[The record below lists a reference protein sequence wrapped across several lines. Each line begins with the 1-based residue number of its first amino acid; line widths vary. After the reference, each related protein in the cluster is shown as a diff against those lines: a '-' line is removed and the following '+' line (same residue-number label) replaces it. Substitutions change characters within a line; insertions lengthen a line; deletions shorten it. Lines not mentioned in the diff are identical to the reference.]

1 LTISAGKNGVLGYWG
16 TFYDTTTQ
24 TVTSTTQAYIIG
36 LNSSDPDN
44 DGVVVT
50 DGNKIVPTTPGV
62 YNISF
67 SVQVSN
73 SDTQIHD
80 ASFWYRKN
88 GTDLPYSASILSIP
102 NKHGGV
108 NGRIIF
114 YVDIVL
120 KLQPTDYIQ
129 LAWSATNTAL
139 SLETIPAGTI
149 APSPV
154 SPSVIVLRGA
164 DLMRWVDATFRL
176 PVAANMPVEVELA
189 GGGTEKRDTVT
200 GDWRPVIRWRTV
212 VDNEPKSRKKKA

>member
-1 LTISAGKNGVLGYWG
+1 MNFLRTQSLQRVADILKLKLDGVLWKTQSTLNIKSGRNIAFSQVETKDTTTLTITAGKNGVLGYWG
-16 TFYDTTTQ
+16 SFYDTTTQ
-24 TVTSTTQAYIIG
+24 TVTSTTEAYVIG

-50 DGNKIVPTTPGV
+50 EGSKIYPTTPGV

-73 SDTQIHD
+73 SDTQIND

-154 SPSVIVLRGA
+154 SPSVICS
-164 DLMRWVDATFRL
+164 
-176 PVAANMPVEVELA
+176 
-189 GGGTEKRDTVT
+189 
-200 GDWRPVIRWRTV
+200 V
-212 VDNEPKSRKKKA
+212 VQI

>member
-1 LTISAGKNGVLGYWG
+1 MNFLRTQSLQRVADILKLKLDGVLWKTQSNLNIQSGRNITFSQTDTKDLSTLTVTAGKNGVLGYWG
-16 TFYDTTTQ
+16 SFYDTTTQ
-24 TVTSTTQAYIIG
+24 TVTSTTEAYVIG

-67 SVQVSN
+67 SAQVSN
-73 SDTQIHD
+73 TDSQLHD

-88 GTDLPYSASILSIP
+88 GVDVPYSASILSIP
-102 NKHGGV
+102 NKHGSV

-120 KLQPTDYIQ
+120 RLEPTDYIQ

-154 SPSVIVLRGA
+154 SPSVIVS
-164 DLMRWVDATFRL
+164 
-176 PVAANMPVEVELA
+176 
-189 GGGTEKRDTVT
+189 
-200 GDWRPVIRWRTV
+200 V
-212 VDNEPKSRKKKA
+212 VQI

>member
-1 LTISAGKNGVLGYWG
+1 MNFLRTQSLQRVADILKLKLDGVLWKTQSNLNIQSGRNIAFSQVETKDTTTLTITAGKNGVLGYWG
-16 TFYDTTTQ
+16 SFYDTTTQ
-24 TVTSTTQAYIIG
+24 TVTSTTEAYVIG

-50 DGNKIVPTTPGV
+50 GGNKIVPTTPGV

-67 SVQVSN
+67 SVQLSN
-73 SDTQIHD
+73 TDTQIHD

-154 SPSVIVLRGA
+154 SPSVICS
-164 DLMRWVDATFRL
+164 
-176 PVAANMPVEVELA
+176 
-189 GGGTEKRDTVT
+189 
-200 GDWRPVIRWRTV
+200 V
-212 VDNEPKSRKKKA
+212 VQI

>member
-1 LTISAGKNGVLGYWG
+1 MNFLRTQSLQRVADILKLKLDGALWKTQSNLNIKSGRNIAFSQVETKDTTTLTITAGKNGVLGYWG
-16 TFYDTTTQ
+16 SFYDTTTQ
-24 TVTSTTQAYIIG
+24 TVTSTTQAYVIG

-73 SDTQIHD
+73 SDTQIND

-120 KLQPTDYIQ
+120 RLEPSDYIQ

-154 SPSVIVLRGA
+154 SPSVICS
-164 DLMRWVDATFRL
+164 
-176 PVAANMPVEVELA
+176 
-189 GGGTEKRDTVT
+189 
-200 GDWRPVIRWRTV
+200 V
-212 VDNEPKSRKKKA
+212 VQI

>member
-1 LTISAGKNGVLGYWG
+1 MNFLRTQSLQRVADILKLKLDGVLWKTQSTLNIKSGRNIAFSQVETKDTTTLTITAGKNGVLGYWG
-16 TFYDTTTQ
+16 SFYDTTTQ

-50 DGNKIVPTTPGV
+50 EGSKIYPTTPGV

-73 SDTQIHD
+73 SDTQIND

-154 SPSVIVLRGA
+154 SPSVICS
-164 DLMRWVDATFRL
+164 
-176 PVAANMPVEVELA
+176 
-189 GGGTEKRDTVT
+189 
-200 GDWRPVIRWRTV
+200 V
-212 VDNEPKSRKKKA
+212 VQI

>member
-1 LTISAGKNGVLGYWG
+1 MKQFLRTMSLQRVADILKLKLDGVLFKTQSNLNIQSGRNITFSQTDTKDLSTVTVTAGKNGVLGYWG
-16 TFYDTTTQ
+16 NFYDTTTQ
-24 TVTSTTQAYIIG
+24 TVTSTTEAYVIN
-36 LNSSDPDN
+36 LNSADPQN

-50 DGNKIVPTTPGV
+50 EGNKIYPTTPGV

-73 SDTQIHD
+73 TDSQLHD

-88 GTDLPYSASILSIP
+88 GVDVPYSASILSIP
-102 NKHGGV
+102 NKHGGI

-154 SPSVIVLRGA
+154 SPSVICS
-164 DLMRWVDATFRL
+164 
-176 PVAANMPVEVELA
+176 
-189 GGGTEKRDTVT
+189 
-200 GDWRPVIRWRTV
+200 V
-212 VDNEPKSRKKKA
+212 VQI

>member
-1 LTISAGKNGVLGYWG
+1 MNFLRTQSLQRVADILKLKLDGVLWKTQSTLNIKSGRNIAFSQVETKDTTTLTITAGKNGVLGYWG
-16 TFYDTTTQ
+16 SFYDTTTQ
-24 TVTSTTQAYIIG
+24 TVTSTTQAYVIG

-50 DGNKIVPTTPGV
+50 EGSKIYPTTPGV

-73 SDTQIHD
+73 SDTQIND

-154 SPSVIVLRGA
+154 SPSVICS
-164 DLMRWVDATFRL
+164 
-176 PVAANMPVEVELA
+176 
-189 GGGTEKRDTVT
+189 
-200 GDWRPVIRWRTV
+200 V
-212 VDNEPKSRKKKA
+212 VQI

>member
-1 LTISAGKNGVLGYWG
+1 MNFLRTQSLQRVADILKLKLDGVLWKTQSTLNIKSGRNIAFSQVETKDTTTLTITAGKNGVLGYWG
-16 TFYDTTTQ
+16 SFYDTTTQ
-24 TVTSTTQAYIIG
+24 TVTSTTQAYVIG

-67 SVQVSN
+67 SVQLSN
-73 SDTQIHD
+73 TDTQIHD

-154 SPSVIVLRGA
+154 SPSVICS
-164 DLMRWVDATFRL
+164 
-176 PVAANMPVEVELA
+176 
-189 GGGTEKRDTVT
+189 
-200 GDWRPVIRWRTV
+200 V
-212 VDNEPKSRKKKA
+212 VQI

>member
-1 LTISAGKNGVLGYWG
+1 MNFLRTQSLQRVADILKLKLDGVLWKTQSNLNIQSGRNIAFSQVETKDTTTLTITAGKNGVLGYWG
-16 TFYDTTTQ
+16 SFYDTTTQ
-24 TVTSTTQAYIIG
+24 TVTSTTEAYIIG

-50 DGNKIVPTTPGV
+50 EGSKIYPTTPGV

-73 SDTQIHD
+73 SDTQIND

-154 SPSVIVLRGA
+154 SPSVICS
-164 DLMRWVDATFRL
+164 
-176 PVAANMPVEVELA
+176 
-189 GGGTEKRDTVT
+189 
-200 GDWRPVIRWRTV
+200 V
-212 VDNEPKSRKKKA
+212 VQI

>member
-1 LTISAGKNGVLGYWG
+1 MNFLRTQSLQRVADILKLKLDGVLWKTQSTLNIKSGRNIAFSQVETKDTTTLTITAGKNGVLGYWG
-16 TFYDTTTQ
+16 SFYDTTTQ

-73 SDTQIHD
+73 SDTQIND

-154 SPSVIVLRGA
+154 SPSVICS
-164 DLMRWVDATFRL
+164 
-176 PVAANMPVEVELA
+176 
-189 GGGTEKRDTVT
+189 
-200 GDWRPVIRWRTV
+200 V
-212 VDNEPKSRKKKA
+212 VQI

>member
-1 LTISAGKNGVLGYWG
+1 MNFLRTQSLQRVADILKLKLDGVLWKTQSNLNIQSGRNIAFSQVETKDTTTLTITAGKNGVLGYWG
-16 TFYDTTTQ
+16 SFYDTTTQ

-50 DGNKIVPTTPGV
+50 EGSKIYPTTPGV

-73 SDTQIHD
+73 SDTQIND

-154 SPSVIVLRGA
+154 SPSVICS
-164 DLMRWVDATFRL
+164 
-176 PVAANMPVEVELA
+176 
-189 GGGTEKRDTVT
+189 
-200 GDWRPVIRWRTV
+200 V
-212 VDNEPKSRKKKA
+212 VQI

>member
-1 LTISAGKNGVLGYWG
+1 LRTQSLQRVADILKLKLDGVLWKTQSTLNIKSGRNIAFSQVETKDTTTLTITAGKNGVLGYWG
-16 TFYDTTTQ
+16 SFYDTTTQ
-24 TVTSTTQAYIIG
+24 TVTSTTQAYVIG

-50 DGNKIVPTTPGV
+50 EGSKIYPTTPGV

-73 SDTQIHD
+73 SDTQIND

-154 SPSVIVLRGA
+154 SPSVIVSA
-164 DLMRWVDATFRL
+164 VQ
-176 PVAANMPVEVELA
+176 
-189 GGGTEKRDTVT
+189 
-200 GDWRPVIRWRTV
+200 I
-212 VDNEPKSRKKKA
+212 

>member
-1 LTISAGKNGVLGYWG
+1 MNFLRTQSLQRVADILKLKLDGVLWKTQSTLNIKSGRNIAFSQVETKDTTTLTITAGKNGVLGYWG
-16 TFYDTTTQ
+16 SFYDTTTQ
-24 TVTSTTQAYIIG
+24 TVTSTTQAYVIG

-50 DGNKIVPTTPGV
+50 EGSKIYPTTPGV

-73 SDTQIHD
+73 SDTQIND

-154 SPSVIVLRGA
+154 SPSVIVSA
-164 DLMRWVDATFRL
+164 VQ
-176 PVAANMPVEVELA
+176 
-189 GGGTEKRDTVT
+189 
-200 GDWRPVIRWRTV
+200 I
-212 VDNEPKSRKKKA
+212 

>member
-1 LTISAGKNGVLGYWG
+1 MNFLRTQSLQRVADILKLKLDGVLWKTQSNLNIQSGRNITFSQTDTKDLSTLTVTAGKNGVLGYWG
-16 TFYDTTTQ
+16 SFYDTTTQ
-24 TVTSTTQAYIIG
+24 TVTSTTEAYVIG

-50 DGNKIVPTTPGV
+50 EGSKIYPTTPGV

-67 SVQVSN
+67 SAQVSN
-73 SDTQIHD
+73 TDSQLHD

-88 GTDLPYSASILSIP
+88 GADVPYSASILSIP
-102 NKHGGV
+102 NKHGSV
-108 NGRIIF
+108 NGRVIF

-120 KLQPTDYIQ
+120 RLEPTDYIQ

-154 SPSVIVLRGA
+154 SPSVICS
-164 DLMRWVDATFRL
+164 
-176 PVAANMPVEVELA
+176 
-189 GGGTEKRDTVT
+189 
-200 GDWRPVIRWRTV
+200 V
-212 VDNEPKSRKKKA
+212 VQI

>member
-1 LTISAGKNGVLGYWG
+1 MNFLRTQSIQRIADLLKLQLDGLPWKTQSNLNIQSGRNITFSQTESKDLTTLTVTAGKNGVLGYWG
-16 TFYDTTTQ
+16 SFWDTTTQ
-24 TVTSTTQAYIIG
+24 TVTSTTTAYVIG

-50 DGNKIVPTTPGV
+50 GGNKIVPTTPGV

-154 SPSVIVLRGA
+154 SPSVICS
-164 DLMRWVDATFRL
+164 
-176 PVAANMPVEVELA
+176 
-189 GGGTEKRDTVT
+189 
-200 GDWRPVIRWRTV
+200 V
-212 VDNEPKSRKKKA
+212 VQI

>member
-1 LTISAGKNGVLGYWG
+1 MKQFLRTMSLQRVADILKLKLDGVLFKTQSNLNIQSGRNITFSQTDTKDLSTVTVTAGKNGVLGYWG
-16 TFYDTTTQ
+16 NFFDTTTQ
-24 TVTSTTQAYIIG
+24 TVTSTTEAYVIN
-36 LNSSDPDN
+36 LNSADPQN

-50 DGNKIVPTTPGV
+50 NGNKIVPTTPGV

-67 SVQVSN
+67 SAQVSN
-73 SDTQIHD
+73 TDSQLHD

-88 GTDLPYSASILSIP
+88 GVDVPYSASILSIP
-102 NKHGGV
+102 NKHGGI

-154 SPSVIVLRGA
+154 SPSVICS
-164 DLMRWVDATFRL
+164 
-176 PVAANMPVEVELA
+176 
-189 GGGTEKRDTVT
+189 
-200 GDWRPVIRWRTV
+200 V
-212 VDNEPKSRKKKA
+212 VQI

>member
-1 LTISAGKNGVLGYWG
+1 MNFLRTQSLQRVADILKLKLDGVLWKTQSNLNIQSGRNIAFSQVETKDITTLTITAGKNGVLGYWG
-16 TFYDTTTQ
+16 SFYDTTTQ
-24 TVTSTTQAYIIG
+24 TVTSTTEAYVIG

-50 DGNKIVPTTPGV
+50 EGSKIVPTTPGV

-154 SPSVIVLRGA
+154 SPSVICS
-164 DLMRWVDATFRL
+164 
-176 PVAANMPVEVELA
+176 
-189 GGGTEKRDTVT
+189 
-200 GDWRPVIRWRTV
+200 V
-212 VDNEPKSRKKKA
+212 VQI

>member
-1 LTISAGKNGVLGYWG
+1 MNFLRTQSLQRVADILKLKLDGVLWKTQSTLNIKSGRNIAFSQVETKDTTTLTITAGKNGVLGYWG
-16 TFYDTTTQ
+16 SFYDTTTQ

-50 DGNKIVPTTPGV
+50 EGSKIYPTTPGV

-73 SDTQIHD
+73 SDTQIND

-114 YVDIVL
+114 HNPCPTLITSDWFAHALFPITNQPSLQMAGNAFYWSCRTYLVYPDQHHGNFLLSNIV
-120 KLQPTDYIQ
+120 
-129 LAWSATNTAL
+129 
-139 SLETIPAGTI
+139 
-149 APSPV
+149 
-154 SPSVIVLRGA
+154 
-164 DLMRWVDATFRL
+164 
-176 PVAANMPVEVELA
+176 
-189 GGGTEKRDTVT
+189 
-200 GDWRPVIRWRTV
+200 
-212 VDNEPKSRKKKA
+212 

>member
-1 LTISAGKNGVLGYWG
+1 MKQFLRTMSLQRVADILKLKLDGVLFKTQSNLNIQSGRNITFSQTDTKDLSTVTVTAGKNGVLGYWG
-16 TFYDTTTQ
+16 NFYDTTTQ
-24 TVTSTTQAYIIG
+24 TVTSTTEAYVIG

-67 SVQVSN
+67 SVQLSN

-88 GTDLPYSASILSIP
+88 GVDLPYSASILSIP

-154 SPSVIVLRGA
+154 SPSVIVS
-164 DLMRWVDATFRL
+164 
-176 PVAANMPVEVELA
+176 
-189 GGGTEKRDTVT
+189 
-200 GDWRPVIRWRTV
+200 V
-212 VDNEPKSRKKKA
+212 VQI

>member
-1 LTISAGKNGVLGYWG
+1 MKQFLRTMSLQRVADILKLKLDGVLFKTQSNLNIQSGRNITFSQTDTKDLSTVTVTAGKNGVLGYWG
-16 TFYDTTTQ
+16 NFYDTTTQ
-24 TVTSTTQAYIIG
+24 TVTSTTEAYVIG

-67 SVQVSN
+67 SVQLSN

-88 GTDLPYSASILSIP
+88 GVDLPYSASILSIP

-149 APSPV
+149 ALSPV
-154 SPSVIVLRGA
+154 SPSVIVS
-164 DLMRWVDATFRL
+164 
-176 PVAANMPVEVELA
+176 
-189 GGGTEKRDTVT
+189 
-200 GDWRPVIRWRTV
+200 V
-212 VDNEPKSRKKKA
+212 VQI

>member
-1 LTISAGKNGVLGYWG
+1 MNFLRTQSIQRIADLLKLQLDGVLWKTQSNLDIRAGRNIAFSQVETKDTTTLTITAGKNGVLGYWG
-16 TFYDTTTQ
+16 SFYDTTTQ
-24 TVTSTTQAYIIG
+24 TVTSTTEAYVIG

-50 DGNKIVPTTPGV
+50 GGNKIVPTTPGV

-67 SVQVSN
+67 SVQLSN

-88 GTDLPYSASILSIP
+88 GTDLPYSASVLSIP

-120 KLQPTDYIQ
+120 RLEPTDYIQ

-154 SPSVIVLRGA
+154 SPSVICS
-164 DLMRWVDATFRL
+164 
-176 PVAANMPVEVELA
+176 
-189 GGGTEKRDTVT
+189 
-200 GDWRPVIRWRTV
+200 V
-212 VDNEPKSRKKKA
+212 VQI

>member
-1 LTISAGKNGVLGYWG
+1 MNFLRTQSLQRVADILKLKLDGVLWKTQSNLNIKSGRNIAFSQVETKDTTTLTITAGKNGVLGYWG
-16 TFYDTTTQ
+16 SFYDTTTQ
-24 TVTSTTQAYIIG
+24 TVTSTTQAYVIG

-50 DGNKIVPTTPGV
+50 EGSKIYPTTPGV

-73 SDTQIHD
+73 SDTQIND

-154 SPSVIVLRGA
+154 SPSVICS
-164 DLMRWVDATFRL
+164 
-176 PVAANMPVEVELA
+176 
-189 GGGTEKRDTVT
+189 
-200 GDWRPVIRWRTV
+200 V
-212 VDNEPKSRKKKA
+212 VQI